1 MMENI
6 ETLFRPKTNKYVEI
20 LAKSEDNFQI
30 ELVKELNVDDEN
42 KINIFLSDNRDK
54 ISPNTLLVIK
64 SLKKY
69 FLYPK
74 TLSFLA
80 RLNKEPIAFIIGI
93 EIEKLDDK
101 NLFQKEVNWGK
112 GNTIYIFSHEINLKY
127 SQRKYENILNKIALN
142 WLSKKG
148 YEYICG
154 YEKKGRA
161 EQIFPGCVI
170 IKRVENWKDSGKI
183 YEYFKFSL

>member
-1 MMENI
+1 MENI
-6 ETLFRPKTNKYVEI
+6 NTLFSKKNNNSVEI
-20 LAKSEDNFQI
+20 LAKNEDNFQI
-30 ELVKELNVDDEN
+30 ELVKELDVEDEK
-42 KINIFLSDNRDK
+42 KINIFLNDNRDR
-54 ISPNTLLVIK
+54 ISPNSLLITK
-64 SLKKY
+64 SVKKY
-69 FLYPK
+69 FSFPK

-80 RLNKEPIAFIIGI
+80 RLNNEPIAFIIGI

-112 GNTIYIFSHEINLKY
+112 GNTIYIFSHEIKLKY

-148 YEYICG
+148 YEYICS
-154 YEKKGRA
+154 YEKKGKA

-170 IKRVENWKDSGKI
+170 IKRVENWKNSGKI
-183 YEYFKFSL
+183 YEYFKLSL